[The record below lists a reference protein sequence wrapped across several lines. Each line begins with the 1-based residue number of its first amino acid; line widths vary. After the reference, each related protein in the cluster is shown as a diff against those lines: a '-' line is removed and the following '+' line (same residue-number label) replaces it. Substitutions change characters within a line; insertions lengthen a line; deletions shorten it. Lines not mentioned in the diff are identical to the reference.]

1 MKRAF
6 IFLTII
12 LLWSKQVSIAQ
23 DVPITPTPTTSSS
36 TISAP
41 APDAAAVAAREDAEE
56 RAKRT
61 SADIEALQ
69 AANEALQTKLTA
81 MEQEIQTL
89 RDAQAHANDNSNV
102 QDALKTLAEKIQEVD
117 KKREEDKATI
127 SEEIRKSIGGLEKSL
142 GSGSVSTP
150 SRSSSRTSVNTDA
163 APVTGGFSYTIH
175 DGDRLWDIVKAY
187 NKDFASKGWKSITSR
202 QVREANPNV
211 DWGRLRVNQKIVIPK
226 PAGE

>member
-1 MKRAF
+1 MKRAL
-6 IFLTII
+6 ILAAMLFLCPQPF
-12 LLWSKQVSIAQ
+12 LFAQ
-23 DVPITPTPTTSSS
+23 DVPITPLSPSNP
-36 TISAP
+36 ISAP
-41 APDAAAVAAREDAEE
+41 APSAASVAAREEADE
-56 RAKRT
+56 RAKRI

-89 RDAQAHANDNSNV
+89 REAQSHASDNSGV
-102 QDALKTLAEKIQEVD
+102 QDALRTLAEKIQEVD

-142 GSGSVSTP
+142 GSGSAPTP
-150 SRSSSRTSVNTDA
+150 TRSSRTTANVDTP
-163 APVTGGFSYTIH
+163 APTGGFSYTIH

-187 NKDFASKGWKSITSR
+187 NKDFQSKGLKPISSR

-211 DWGRLRVNQKIVIPK
+211 DWSRLKVGQKIVIPK